1 MSEILTHPRSE
12 VLTHPRQAKT
22 LEELGLSPNPRAWTH
37 FRGRHEFTAADTAG
51 ESTTLGWDTTFAIR
65 LPDANKALAKSGKYP
80 TDFEIMIDKEENYGV
95 KGTFGGWQI
104 AKGGSGGILFMS
116 IPIVTGTM
124 TLLKKTYNM
133 DGAIV
138 YISIKLKFIPA
149 VPGPEPLPP
158 NRNPLLEQVDLH
170 SDDESRSAEDPA
182 VVIQNMTF
190 PNPQPP
196 PLTQALMRGAMQE
209 WFLKNLNRFSYVFS
223 SVNLNVIAG
232 KGEFQWLK
240 PTYTS
245 YAYFEPEDTKAPE
258 SDCVFGVLNMTTNSS
273 PERLS
278 KQLAP
283 HSIPKDQRA
292 GLNISMGRFLNN
304 LVMPGLYKGFDGATT
319 SSFKVTS
326 DNQMIVNT
334 GELKMAPVRSGLI
347 DYIPYVQ
354 TFELQVKGEEI
365 QIHTRTKIDISPGI
379 VAWVDTI
386 SYQKI
391 VLTNKPD
398 GTQTLDFKEAKEPVR
413 NQWIEKEPWV
423 TITEIIV
430 SIVGA
435 VAALVGGSL
444 ITATVPRIIAV
455 IIILII
461 AGLAAATPELIAL
474 VAGGDAAKALPA
486 ITLLVANASSPVH
499 WPDATEFKLTSAG
512 LNGAFQLG
520 GDPQFAF

>member
-12 VLTHPRQAKT
+12 ALTHPRQAKT
-22 LEELGLSPNPRAWTH
+22 LEELGLSPNPRDWTH

-80 TDFEIMIDKEENYGV
+80 SDFEIMVDPEENYGV

-104 AKGGSGGILFMS
+104 ARGGSGGILFMS

-124 TLLKKTYNM
+124 TSGKKTYKM
-133 DGAIV
+133 DGATV
-138 YISIKLKFIPA
+138 YISVKLKFLPA
-149 VPGPEPLPP
+149 VPVPQPSPP
-158 NRNPLLEQVDLH
+158 NNNPLLEQVDLH

-196 PLTQALMRGAMQE
+196 VLAVALMKGAMQE
-209 WFLKNLNRFSYVFS
+209 WFLQNLIRFTYVFS
-223 SVNLNVIAG
+223 SVNLNEIAAQ
-232 KGEFQWLK
+232 GEFQWLK

-258 SDCVFGVLNMTTNSS
+258 TECVFGVLNMTTDSS
-273 PERLS
+273 PEGLS

-283 HSIPKDQRA
+283 HSIPQGQRA
-292 GLNISMGRFLNN
+292 GLNIGMGRFLNN
-304 LVMPGLYKGFDGATT
+304 VIMPGLYKGFDGATT
-319 SSFKVTS
+319 ASFKVTS

-334 GELKMAPVRSGLI
+334 GELKMASVRSGLI

-354 TFELQVKGEEI
+354 NFELQVKGGEI
-365 QIHTRTKIDISPGI
+365 QLHTRTKIDISPGI

-391 VLTNKPD
+391 ILIDKPD
-398 GTQTLDFKEAKEPVR
+398 GTQTLDFRDAKPSVR

-430 SIVGA
+430 AIVGA
-435 VAALVGGSL
+435 VAAGVAGRIIS
-444 ITATVPRIIAV
+444 AVVPRIIAV
-455 IIILII
+455 IIILVI
-461 AGLAAATPELIAL
+461 AGLAAATPELIGL
-474 VAGGDAAKALPA
+474 VAGGGAASALPA
-486 ITLLVANASSPVH
+486 ITLMVANGSSSVH
-499 WPDATEFKLTSAG
+499 WPDAKAFKLTSAG